1 MNSKRNGPLR
11 HAVVTGGGSG
21 AGADIA
27 LELAREGYSVTVIGR
42 TKEALMATC
51 AKCENAAFQLA
62 DVTDARALQEAINA
76 AKEMFGP
83 VSIAVANAGVS
94 QSARLEDTS
103 LDMLQRTMAVNFYGT
118 FNLWHATV
126 GDMKREGFGRL
137 IAVCSTA
144 GLKGYGYVSAYVA
157 SKHAVVGLTRALSIE
172 LATSGVTVNAVC
184 PGFMDTPMLQAS
196 IDNIVSSTGR
206 TPEQAA
212 QALRSF
218 NPQRRF
224 IKTAAVARAVS
235 WLASPE
241 ASDMNGHALAL
252 SGGEV

>member
-1 MNSKRNGPLR
+1 MNYWLFTCNPKRYPVVFHDLEMNSINRWMVGVHKNEIGIGDKV
-11 HAVVTGGGSG
+11 AFWIGGNSDPGIYMF
-21 AGADIA
+21 AEIA
-27 LELAREGYSVTVIGR
+27 
-42 TKEALMATC
+42 
-51 AKCENAAFQLA
+51 
-62 DVTDARALQEAINA
+62 
-76 AKEMFGP
+76 
-83 VSIAVANAGVS
+83 
-94 QSARLEDTS
+94 
-103 LDMLQRTMAVNFYGT
+103 
-118 FNLWHATV
+118 
-126 GDMKREGFGRL
+126 
-137 IAVCSTA
+137 
-144 GLKGYGYVSAYVA
+144 
-157 SKHAVVGLTRALSIE
+157 
-172 LATSGVTVNAVC
+172 GVTVNAVC

-224 IKTAAVARAVS
+224 IKTAAVARAVC

>member
-1 MNSKRNGPLR
+1 MNLKNGTAT

-27 LELAREGYSVTVIGR
+27 LELARAGYSVTVIGR
-42 TKEALMATC
+42 TKETLIATC
-51 AKCENAAFQLA
+51 AGRKNVAFQVA
-62 DVTDARALQEAINA
+62 DVTDALGLGKAIDA
-76 AKEMFGP
+76 AREMFGP

-103 LDMLQRTMAVNFYGT
+103 LAMLQKTMDVNFHGT
-118 FNLWHATV
+118 FNLWQATV
-126 GDMKREGFGRL
+126 GDMKRDGFGRL

-157 SKHAVVGLTRALSIE
+157 SKHAVIGLTRALSIE

-206 TPEQAA
+206 TPEQAT

-224 IKTAAVARAVS
+224 IKTAAVARAVC

-241 ASDMNGHALAL
+241 ASDINGHALAL